1 MNKRYIQFSYKSEPL
16 VVEENGTSFRKLII
30 FLIAIILVMIA
41 SKNRVDKDIIIA
53 LISSLLK

>member
-16 VVEENGTSFRKLII
+16 VVEEKGISFRKLII
-30 FLIAIILVMIA
+30 FLIAIILVMIT

>member
-16 VVEENGTSFRKLII
+16 VVEEKGISFRKLII

-41 SKNRVDKDIIIA
+41 SKNKVDKDIIIA